1 MNTQMTTTTRHIFL
15 IFFLIFLITSCSTAP
30 QGSAG
35 SGDAQAKA
43 DSSAKVDLRVPMV
56 YRNRN

>member
-1 MNTQMTTTTRHIFL
+1 MNTEMTTTTRHIFL

-35 SGDAQAKA
+35 SGDSLAKA
-43 DSSAKVDLRVPMV
+43 DTSNKVDFRVPV
-56 YRNRN
+56 TSRDRH